1 MIVSR
6 FSVVL
11 DVLGKLVGL
20 LGGTGFSS
28 QGILD
33 KIDKQSND
41 IGNSAKAYK
50 DVGQAFLNAYHSTDA
65 FEDGW
70 SSKSFN
76 TGYKWGSGVVNTL
89 TDGIGDFTGGLTN
102 FMEGSK
108 ALYNGATGAGGGVNV
123 AGGNLDSVGSIK
135 NDVNINDEDIQLLRD
150 MAARD
155 YLLNLQ
161 QITPVAHI
169 SFGDVRETA
178 DVNKIMDVIEDMVE
192 EQMATALVAN

>member
-1 MIVSR
+1 MYDS
-6 FSVVL
+6 
-11 DVLGKLVGL
+11 
-20 LGGTGFSS
+20 
-28 QGILD
+28 
-33 KIDKQSND
+33 
-41 IGNSAKAYK
+41 
-50 DVGQAFLNAYHSTDA
+50 
-65 FEDGW
+65 
-70 SSKSFN
+70 
-76 TGYKWGSGVVNTL
+76 GYAWGSGLV
-89 TDGIGDFTGGLTN
+89 DEIGGLQLGLPDESILDQFRTD
-102 FMEGSK
+102 
-108 ALYNGATGAGGGVNV
+108 GGVNV

-192 EQMATALVAN
+192 EQMATSLVSN

>member
-1 MIVSR
+1 MEAVLNGGMDGVTDIFDTFGKVDSALQ
-6 FSVVL
+6 SVWWIPENAYKYGYDTGTSVMDWIQSHKPGSL
-11 DVLGKLVGL
+11 ESMTAEEIAKL
-20 LGGTGFSS
+20 LGGS
-28 QGILD
+28 
-33 KIDKQSND
+33 
-41 IGNSAKAYK
+41 
-50 DVGQAFLNAYHSTDA
+50 
-65 FEDGW
+65 
-70 SSKSFN
+70 
-76 TGYKWGSGVVNTL
+76 
-89 TDGIGDFTGGLTN
+89 
-102 FMEGSK
+102 
-108 ALYNGATGAGGGVNV
+108 GVNV

-192 EQMATALVAN
+192 EQMATSLVSN

>member
-1 MIVSR
+1 MFTSDKYNLYDEMGNVAGAAGTAINGIWS
-6 FSVVL
+6 
-11 DVLGKLVGL
+11 GL
-20 LGGTGFSS
+20 KAGDKFLGGLFV
-28 QGILD
+28 D
-33 KIDKQSND
+33 P
-41 IGNSAKAYK
+41 SAMY
-50 DVGQAFLNAYHSTDA
+50 DS
-65 FEDGW
+65 
-70 SSKSFN
+70 
-76 TGYKWGSGVVNTL
+76 GYEWGSGLVDEIEKLQLGLPNESIL
-89 TDGIGDFTGGLTN
+89 DQFRTD
-102 FMEGSK
+102 
-108 ALYNGATGAGGGVNV
+108 GGVNV
-123 AGGNLDSVGSIK
+123 AGGDLDSVGSIK

>member
-1 MIVSR
+1 MYDS
-6 FSVVL
+6 
-11 DVLGKLVGL
+11 
-20 LGGTGFSS
+20 
-28 QGILD
+28 
-33 KIDKQSND
+33 
-41 IGNSAKAYK
+41 
-50 DVGQAFLNAYHSTDA
+50 
-65 FEDGW
+65 
-70 SSKSFN
+70 
-76 TGYKWGSGVVNTL
+76 GYSWGSGLV
-89 TDGIGDFTGGLTN
+89 DEIGGLQLGLPGESILDQFRTD
-102 FMEGSK
+102 
-108 ALYNGATGAGGGVNV
+108 GGVNV
-123 AGGNLDSVGSIK
+123 AGGDLDSVGSIK